1 MKKTALAA
9 LKFLFYPFLWLLK
22 QVLIWRYKRI
32 KRKAAY
38 YHVLAQAKQLKAKQI
53 NKTVINK

>member
-9 LKFLFYPFLWLLK
+9 LKLLFYPFLWLLK

-38 YHVLAQAKQLKAKQI
+38 YHVLAHAKQLKAKQI
-53 NKTVINK
+53 NKKVTNK